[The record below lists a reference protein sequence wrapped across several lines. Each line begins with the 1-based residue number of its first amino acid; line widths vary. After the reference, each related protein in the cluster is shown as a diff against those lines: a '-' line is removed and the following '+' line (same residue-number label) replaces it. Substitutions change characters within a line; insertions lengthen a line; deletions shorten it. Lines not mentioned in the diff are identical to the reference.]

1 MTSGFVGGAGQSF
14 SRILKMELLQREL
27 VAISNGASVTFLN
40 LNDDDDE
47 LFVNRKLARIFPEVK
62 NRNFTI

>member
-1 MTSGFVGGAGQSF
+1 MTSGFVGGAGRPF